1 MPGEPRGRPLVGF
14 SALWLL
20 AYACSLEY
28 LNKNWTYHSKGLW
41 LLPRNRPEALVTI
54 GSPNFGMRSYFRDME
69 SQLYMISESE
79 DYILRERSEGLNRTP
94 SQIRAG
100 SAVSVP

>member
-1 MPGEPRGRPLVGF
+1 MRTCTIAARLM
-14 SALWLL
+14 S
-20 AYACSLEY
+20 SLEY

-41 LLPRNRPEALVTI
+41 LLPRHRPEALVTI

-79 DYILRERSEGLNRTP
+79 EYILNPIRGSLWDLNDTP
-94 SQIRAG
+94 HEVRAG
-100 SAVSVP
+100 GAVPLP